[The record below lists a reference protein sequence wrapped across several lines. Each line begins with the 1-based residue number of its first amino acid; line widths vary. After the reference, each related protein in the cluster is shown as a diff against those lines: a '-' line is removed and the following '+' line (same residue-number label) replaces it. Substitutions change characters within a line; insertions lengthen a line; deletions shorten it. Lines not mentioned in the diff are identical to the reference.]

1 MYSLRWTDKTNMTML
16 TDFYELTMTKGYLDN
31 KIDDCIAYFDLFFR
45 NVPQDGGF
53 AIMAGLEQM
62 IDYLK
67 TLHFSEDDLAFLAS
81 LDTFDQKFLDYLG
94 NLKFSCDIWAIP
106 EGTPIFPNEPIVKVR
121 GPLLQAQM
129 IETMLLVT
137 INHQSLIAT
146 KTARIVRSAK
156 GRAVY
161 EFGARRAQGYDAAV
175 LGARAAY
182 IAGVDGTSCTMAGAQ
197 FGVPLS
203 GTMAHSWVQT
213 FDTEYEAFKAYAM
226 SYPDSTVLLVDTY
239 NTLKSG
245 IPNAIRIARE
255 VLEPQGC
262 RLKGVRIDSGDLTY
276 LTVQTRE
283 MLDAAGLQ
291 DCKITVSNAL
301 DEYLIRD
308 LLHQGAAIDSYGV
321 GERLIT
327 ARAEPVFG
335 GVYKLAAIEKNGEI
349 LPRMKFSDNVG
360 KMTNPGNKEV
370 WRFFDKST
378 DMALADVITVAGEV
392 IDESQPYEIFDPIHT
407 YKRKVLTNF
416 KLRRLLVPI
425 FESGK
430 LVYNRVS
437 LEEIR
442 SHCKRELELLWD
454 TIRRF
459 ENPQTYYVDLS
470 QQLWD
475 MKDQLLRKNM
485 DIL

>member
-81 LDTFDQKFLDYLG
+81 LNTFDQKFLDYLRD
-94 NLKFSCDIWAIP
+94 LKFSCDIWAIP

-226 SYPDSTVLLVDTY
+226 SYPESTVLLVDTY

-255 VLEPQGC
+255 VLEPQGF

-276 LTVQTRE
+276 LTVQARE

-416 KLRRLLVPI
+416 KLRKLLVPI

>member
-81 LDTFDQKFLDYLG
+81 LNTFDQKFLDYLR

-226 SYPDSTVLLVDTY
+226 SYPESTVLLVDTY

-255 VLEPQGC
+255 VLEPQGF

-276 LTVQTRE
+276 LTVQARE

-416 KLRRLLVPI
+416 KLRKLLVPI

>member
-81 LDTFDQKFLDYLG
+81 LNTFDQKFLDYLRD
-94 NLKFSCDIWAIP
+94 LKFSCDIWAIP

-226 SYPDSTVLLVDTY
+226 SYPESTVLLVDTY

-255 VLEPQGC
+255 VLEPQGF

-276 LTVQTRE
+276 LTVQARE
-283 MLDAAGLQ
+283 MLDTAGLQ

-416 KLRRLLVPI
+416 KLRKLLVPI

>member
-1 MYSLRWTDKTNMTML
+1 
-16 TDFYELTMTKGYLDN
+16 
-31 KIDDCIAYFDLFFR
+31 
-45 NVPQDGGF
+45 
-53 AIMAGLEQM
+53 
-62 IDYLK
+62 
-67 TLHFSEDDLAFLAS
+67 
-81 LDTFDQKFLDYLG
+81 
-94 NLKFSCDIWAIP
+94 
-106 EGTPIFPNEPIVKVR
+106 
-121 GPLLQAQM
+121 M